1 MAENLPEVWLRG
13 PIDGIPSLLQP
24 ATHALLQ
31 AVEEIKELMHDFPDG
46 LLWEK
51 PANVASPGFHLLH
64 IKGVLDRLATYAQ
77 GNALS
82 EAQLTYLRSESEQQE
97 TSVNELVAGV
107 EQQVQQALEL
117 FRTIDEASLNG
128 KRTVGRKALP
138 STVQGLLFHAAE
150 HTMRHLGQ
158 LLVTVKV
165 LKAGNEEGLPFPAH

>member
-97 TSVNELVAGV
+97 NYADHRCIDLLPDRCFHRLHFAHRFDLSFADSRC
-107 EQQVQQALEL
+107 
-117 FRTIDEASLNG
+117 FRCYPVG
-128 KRTVGRKALP
+128 WTVVHR
-138 STVQGLLFHAAE
+138 FYDY
-150 HTMRHLGQ
+150 
-158 LLVTVKV
+158 
-165 LKAGNEEGLPFPAH
+165 FPP